1 MQQAFLSIALGGLGR
16 DALKVGA
23 GVALAVVLALAFA
36 VASIAALFAAP
47 AVAPTA
53 VPDLGPGRV
62 ISGPPSSLVVEIA
75 RTQLGKPYL
84 WGGARPETGFD
95 CSGLVQWAYRQ
106 VGIALP
112 RTAQQQFDAT
122 ARINT
127 EQLEPGDL
135 VFFQI
140 CCQPPDTVT
149 HVGIYVG
156 SGQMIHAPAPGES
169 VRVESI
175 NTPYWRSH
183 FAGAGRPARGPTG
196 AVQ

>member
-36 VASIAALFAAP
+36 VASIAALLAAP

-53 VPDLGPGRV
+53 LPDSRPGRV
-62 ISGPPSSLVVEIA
+62 ISGPLSSLVVEIA

-112 RTAQQQFDAT
+112 RTAQQQFGAT
-122 ARINT
+122 ARLSP
-127 EQLEPGDL
+127 EQIQPGDL
-135 VFFQI
+135 VFFAHTN
-140 CCQPPDTVT
+140 PLSADPVT
-149 HVGIYVG
+149 HVGIYAGGGWMVN
-156 SGQMIHAPAPGES
+156 APDEGDV
-169 VRVESI
+169 VRETAVF
-175 NTPYWRSH
+175 TGFWGAHYL
-183 FAGAGRPARGPTG
+183 GAGRVGR
-196 AVQ
+196 